1 MATIYLE
8 NVVKRYGDVLAVDNL
23 SLEIKDGSFTT
34 LLGPSGCGK
43 TTTLRMIAGLE
54 EPTSGT
60 IKTDHQVFYS
70 SQDGLFLPPG
80 KRNLGL
86 VFQSYAL
93 WPHMTVWDNIAFGLK
108 VKKMDP
114 GSIKKTIT
122 HISELLQIE
131 QLLQRYPSEL
141 SGGQQQRVAL
151 ARVLA
156 SKPEIL
162 LLDEP
167 LSNLD
172 AKLRMDMRAE
182 LKRLHHETGATVI
195 YVTHD
200 QLEAL
205 TMSTMVA
212 VMNEGIV
219 RQYAP
224 PLDIYFNPA
233 DTFVADFVGNPKI
246 NLIPA
251 KLQAQ
256 DGQTHIDMGFL
267 RLRVQDNPYPGVE
280 NIVAGI
286 RPEHIKLSRVSQASP
301 STFQVFSI
309 LPAGAETYVR
319 IVRDNLYLTVRIDGL
334 TDLKS
339 DELVKVTFDLDL
351 VRVFEQKSGN
361 RLSLSIANA
370 VLEGHVG

>member
-280 NIVAGI
+280 NIVVGI

-351 VRVFEQKSGN
+351 VAF
-361 RLSLSIANA
+361 
-370 VLEGHVG
+370 

>member
-1 MATIYLE
+1 MATIYMESLVKKYGEVTAVKNLDLVIE
-8 NVVKRYGDVLAVDNL
+8 N
-23 SLEIKDGSFTT
+23 GSFTT

-54 EPTSGT
+54 EPSSGL
-60 IKTDHQVFYS
+60 IRTDSQMFYS
-70 SQDGLFLPPG
+70 SKESVFLPPG

-93 WPHMTVWDNIAFGLK
+93 WPHMSVWDNIAFGLK
-108 VKKMDP
+108 VKKMDAKQ
-114 GSIKKTIT
+114 IKKTIET
-122 HISELLQIE
+122 ISGLLQID

-156 SKPEIL
+156 SKPEVL

-172 AKLRMDMRAE
+172 SKLRMDMRAE
-182 LKRLHHETGATVI
+182 LKRLHQETGSTII

-212 VMNEGIV
+212 VMNEGV
-219 RQYAP
+219 LHQYAP
-224 PLDIYFNPA
+224 PLDVYFNPA

-246 NLIPA
+246 NFVNGTI
-251 KLQAQ
+251 
-256 DGQTHIDMGFL
+256 QTTNGRAHLDTGFL
-267 RLRVQDNPYPGVE
+267 EIPIKDYSLSHKKKVTV
-280 NIVAGI
+280 GI
-286 RPEHIKLSRVSQASP
+286 RPEHIQLTKVASHSP
-301 STFQVFSI
+301 TTFQIFSI
-309 LPAGAETYVR
+309 LPAGPETYVR
-319 IVRDNLYLTVRIDGL
+319 VVRDKQFLTARIDGL

-339 DELVKVTFDLDL
+339 DDIVEIGFEPSLI
-351 VRVFEQKSGN
+351 RVFDHDSKALIRITFEDQKD
-361 RLSLSIANA
+361 
-370 VLEGHVG
+370 

>member
-141 SGGQQQRVAL
+141 SGSQQQRVAL

-280 NIVAGI
+280 NIVVGI

>member
-256 DGQTHIDMGFL
+256 DGQTQIDLGFL

-280 NIVAGI
+280 NIVVGI

>member
-1 MATIYLE
+1 MATIHMNNL
-8 NVVKRYGDVLAVDNL
+8 VKKYGEVTAVKNL
-23 SLEIKDGSFTT
+23 DLVIEDGSFTT

-54 EPTSGT
+54 EPTSGRIHT
-60 IKTDHQVFYS
+60 ENQIFYS
-70 SQDGLFLPPG
+70 SADSIFLPPG

-93 WPHMTVWDNIAFGLK
+93 WPHMSVWDNIAFGLK
-108 VKKMDP
+108 VKKMSPDQ
-114 GSIKKTIT
+114 IKKTIT
-122 HISELLQIE
+122 NIAELLQID

-156 SKPEIL
+156 SKPEVL

-172 AKLRMDMRAE
+172 SKLRMDMRAE
-182 LKRLHHETGATVI
+182 LKRLHEETGSTII

-212 VMNEGIV
+212 VMNEGV
-219 RQYAP
+219 LHQYAP
-224 PLDIYFNPA
+224 PLDVYFNPA

-246 NLIPA
+246 NLVP
-251 KLQAQ
+251 
-256 DGQTHIDMGFL
+256 GQIRSTSQGYGLDVGFL
-267 RLRVQDNPYPGVE
+267 HLPLQDAKVKANQEV
-280 NIVAGI
+280 IVGI
-286 RPEHIKLSRVSQASP
+286 RPEHIKLEKSTEATAT
-301 STFQVFSI
+301 TFQVFSV
-309 LPAGAETYVR
+309 LPAGPETYVR
-319 IVRDNLYLTVRIDGL
+319 ISRDKLFLTARIDGL
-334 TDLKS
+334 TDLRS
-339 DELVKVTFDLDL
+339 DDIVEVNFDPNL
-351 VRVFEQKSGN
+351 VRVFDQNSKQHIP
-361 RLSLSIANA
+361 LT
-370 VLEGHVG
+370 LEGVSN

>member
-286 RPEHIKLSRVSQASP
+286 RPEHIKLSRVSPASP

>member
-251 KLQAQ
+251 KLQAM

-280 NIVAGI
+280 NIVVGI